1 MSINKAPTV
10 LIVEDEPVGIASLVG
25 ILGDA
30 CELIISQSISEART
44 LLSKEVD
51 IVLLDLYLPDGSG
64 LDFLNE
70 LMASDVYADVPVIC
84 ISASDQTQDIEEAF
98 RHGATDYVLKPF
110 NKTILSA
117 KVSTFI
123 DLKRKTDM
131 LAEAALTDLLTGIG
145 NRRLFHQQLDLE
157 WRRARRQ
164 GSFVGLVLI
173 DLDRFKQIN
182 DRYGHTQGDLC
193 LQFLAKAMSSSFA
206 GAGEVV
212 ARLGGDE
219 FAAIIPGADL
229 QSTVAAA
236 NHLTETMQAE
246 CQICERSKKNCPSF
260 TISVGCASVQPSS
273 LSSSLHNSLPSSA
286 ELVETADR
294 ALYDA
299 KEDGGRGC
307 VRPIL

>member
-1 MSINKAPTV
+1 MSINSPPTI

-30 CELIISQSISEART
+30 CELIISQNLAEANG
-44 LLSKEVD
+44 LMSDEID

-70 LMASDVYADVPVIC
+70 LRASERFAYVPVVC
-84 ISASDQTQDIEEAF
+84 ISASDNAQDIEEAF

-131 LAEAALTDLLTGIG
+131 LAEAALIDPLTGIG
-145 NRRLFHQQLDLE
+145 NRRLFNQQLDLE

-164 GSFVGLVLI
+164 NSSIGLVLV
-173 DLDRFKQIN
+173 DLDHFKQIN
-182 DRYGHTQGDLC
+182 DLHGHAHGDLC
-193 LQFLAKAMSSSFA
+193 LQKLAASMDTNFA
-206 GAGEVV
+206 RAGEVV

-219 FAAIIPGADL
+219 FVALIPGADL
-229 QSTVAAA
+229 QSTVLAD
-236 NHLTETMQAE
+236 NHLIQSVQAE
-246 CQICERSKKNCPSF
+246 LQNHSQFADTCAAF
-260 TISVGCASVQPSS
+260 TISVGCSAIQPSS
-273 LSSSLHNSLPSSA
+273 ASNA
-286 ELVETADR
+286 DELVEAADKS
-294 ALYDA
+294 LYEA
-299 KEDGGRGC
+299 KEDGGRNC